1 MDLNYILKLCWTI
14 IVIILTLI
22 VIGAFIETIVKKIQ
36 EPKRNKEKLEA
47 IDRFTD
53 EFINAIKE
61 SKLEIKKEEKP
72 KTKSK
77 ATKKKE
83 D

>member
-14 IVIILTLI
+14 IVVVLTLI
-22 VIGAFIETIVKKIQ
+22 VLIAFIETIVKKIQ
-36 EPKRNKEKLEA
+36 APKKKKEQLEA
-47 IDRFTD
+47 IDKFTD

-61 SKLEIKKEEKP
+61 NKEEKP
-72 KTKSK
+72 KTKRK

>member
-1 MDLNYILKLCWTI
+1 MDLNYILKLCWTV

-22 VIGAFIETIVKKIQ
+22 VIIAFIETIIKKIQ
-36 EPKRNKEKLEA
+36 APKKKKEQLEA

-61 SKLEIKKEEKP
+61 NKEEKP
-72 KTKSK
+72 KTKRK
-77 ATKKKE
+77 PAKKKE